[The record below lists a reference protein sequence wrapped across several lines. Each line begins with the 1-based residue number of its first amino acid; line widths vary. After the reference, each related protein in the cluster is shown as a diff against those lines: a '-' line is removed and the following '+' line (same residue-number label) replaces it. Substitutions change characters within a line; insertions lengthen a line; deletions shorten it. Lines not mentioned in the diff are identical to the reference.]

1 MKVIRKNDEVEFDID
16 IYELDDTKSIKNRIA
31 STLNTLSKYLIIDKD
46 KNLNETDE
54 IEVIDILL
62 YIKEK
67 KEEKLYD
74 ILSEKELS
82 QSNIS
87 ILNDILKIY
96 IVYNMNDLFSESMQ
110 NDNTIYNL
118 ISMQYINSEDIKK
131 IIEMEERKKIKKH
144 TEYDYNNKIK
154 EYLKMRNEIKKE
166 IENLIIMERMKDE
179 QNNIV
184 NRKFDEIKIYEK
196 SENFII
202 KKNKV
207 SVDLNIENKI
217 TILELFNSLRLDDNV
232 PFAKCKDFYKIL
244 KGFTP
249 NTDWIDNPDDI
260 LKDKEER
267 IVMKLKI
274 NNNEYIDISI
284 VFFNNNFKMIFQFSK
299 ILISDSEILNIVKN
313 VIKNI
318 EISYEEVKSIDLNGY
333 YIIKNFKSFFKS
345 NIPLNKNIFT
355 DMIMNNKLFSKYMT
369 VNESDKTDKTKFYI
383 AFKSDKIGNITFQL
397 SLVNIEDLRISILNC
412 SDLNKVKLFQNI
424 FSKFLFL
431 YSEEYNEINE
441 FYKKYLT
448 KKEFD
453 IIFSVQ
459 KEDIDNF
466 DEEKIKQSKLKY
478 LAPEIFIKNY
488 SSCGHKPKILK
499 TEEEYNTALE
509 EGNSVMIFPKNLSS
523 TEYKKLQKEG
533 KNPFKFDIKNRYK
546 FVCDDEVYKYP
557 GLLSNKN
564 KLLPCCYKIDQTKKE
579 SKADFLNY
587 FDIVTK
593 KNKDKYNFYDENED
607 DDLEMDDEQDIAVE
621 EKEKEEEDI
630 EDILEENKKQQN
642 IITTDRIL
650 NNNIF
655 GLLPKLINDF
665 LSDDNYILY
674 RKGCKRGKSSFI
686 QCVIDAIEQSQLIDI
701 NKITDEKER
710 KEKLNDIIHIED
722 YDDVRSELID
732 LIPLCKQECYSMTIE
747 EIYNIIENENKYFD
761 PRMFIRLLEYK
772 YDINIYIFRKDKDME
787 SLILPYHTKQYY
799 KMREKKKCILIFEHF
814 GTMRSYAK
822 YPQCELI
829 FTENKDDKIKT
840 YIFEYT
846 SEISKKVRQLYSR
859 MDNIIYYKDNKK
871 VIRNSNG
878 KLWFLNNEIV
888 SQVCDN
894 YGKTRCLILKI
905 KDRYNISLYVN
916 NPIPPL
922 PVEII
927 SYNESL
933 KYNLD
938 NEDEI
943 SNIMNNL
950 NIKKIK
956 KIQNVIAGVIEP
968 YNLYMII
975 NNKEENLIESYNK
988 YQKISRCVLEHLYYL
1003 YSIFINDDETKNIDY
1018 NNLITFSN
1026 LNKFLEKYIEKDEGF
1041 NYGIVPNKLSLDNEG
1056 IIKNGKLIVKSDE
1069 TLKRLIYSLKLKVIR
1084 DYESILSYH
1093 TLESMNNYYLDIND
1107 FDTYDTQLIFKGH
1120 EFISNWLNNFKNDQ
1134 NLYILYNKVLPKIKT
1149 TYFIKNKLIGNDNIY
1164 IARNVKTIEE
1174 GIMYGLIWNRY
1185 KYVPEKVMIEDS
1197 NIINEYKISLYS
1209 YANEM
1214 DITKYYINPEKED
1227 NDIKIIG
1234 YKDKIK
1240 IKNENLLISKYT
1252 VLLKYN

>member
-1 MKVIRKNDEVEFDID
+1 MKVIRKNDEAEFEID

-31 STLNTLSKYLIIDKD
+31 STLNTLSKYLIIDND
-46 KNLNETDE
+46 KNLNQIDETDE
-54 IEVIDILL
+54 IQVIDILF

-67 KEEKLYD
+67 KDEKIYD
-74 ILSEKELS
+74 ILSEKDLY

-118 ISMQYINSEDIKK
+118 ISMQYVSSEDIKK
-131 IIEMEERKKIKKH
+131 IIEMEEQKKIKKH

-154 EYLKMRNEIKKE
+154 EYWKR
-166 IENLIIMERMKDE
+166 R
-179 QNNIV
+179 
-184 NRKFDEIKIYEK
+184 DEIKTDIDNLINMEK
-196 SENFII
+196 IKNEQNEIVNSKFDKIKIDEISENFII

-207 SVDLNIENKI
+207 SVDIKIENKI
-217 TILELFNSLRLDDNV
+217 TILELFNSLILNENV

-244 KGFTP
+244 KGFIP
-249 NTDWIDNPDDI
+249 NVDWIDNPDDI

-274 NNNEYIDISI
+274 DNNEYIDISI
-284 VFFNNNFKMIFQFSK
+284 IFFNNNFKMIFQFSK

-313 VIKNI
+313 VIKNF
-318 EISYEEVKSIDLNGY
+318 EVSYGEVKSIDLNGY
-333 YIIKNFKSFFKS
+333 YIINNFKSFFKS

-355 DMIMNNKLFSKYMT
+355 DMIMNNTLFSKYMT

-412 SDLNKVKLFQNI
+412 ADLNKVKLFQNI
-424 FSKFLFL
+424 FSKFLFI
-431 YSEEYNEINE
+431 YSENYDEINE
-441 FYKKYLT
+441 FYKKYLS
-448 KKEFD
+448 KKEYD
-453 IIFSVQ
+453 IIFSAQ
-459 KEDIDNF
+459 KEDIENIE
-466 DEEKIKQSKLKY
+466 EEKIKQTKLKY

-499 TEEEYNTALE
+499 TEEEYNAVLE

-523 TEYKKLQKEG
+523 IEYKKLQKEG
-533 KNPFKFDIKNRYK
+533 KKPFKFDIKNRYK

-557 GLLSNKN
+557 GLLLNKN
-564 KLLPCCYKIDQTKKE
+564 KLLPCCYKIDQLNRK
-579 SKADFLNY
+579 SKSEYLSY

-593 KNKDKYNFYDENED
+593 KNKKKFNFYDENED
-607 DDLEMDDEQDIAVE
+607 DDLGDEEEDMVVE
-621 EKEKEEEDI
+621 EKEDI

-655 GLLPKLINDF
+655 GLLPKMINDF
-665 LSDDNYILY
+665 LSNEKYILY

-701 NKITDEKER
+701 NKITDENER

-747 EIYNIIENENKYFD
+747 EIYNIIENENIYFD

-772 YDINIYIFRKDKDME
+772 YDINIFIFRKDKDME
-787 SLILPYHTKQYY
+787 NLILPYHAKQYY
-799 KMREKKKCILIFEHF
+799 KMREMKKCILIFEHF

-829 FTENKDDKIKT
+829 FTENKDDKTKT
-840 YIFEYT
+840 YVFEYT
-846 SEISKKVRQLYSR
+846 SDISKKVRQLYDK

-871 VIRNSNG
+871 VIRYSNG
-878 KLWFLNNEIV
+878 KLWFNNNEIV

-894 YGKTRCLILKI
+894 YGKTRCLILKM
-905 KDRYNISLYVN
+905 KNRDNISLYIN

-933 KYNLD
+933 QYNLD
-938 NEDEI
+938 NEDDI

-950 NIKKIK
+950 NIKNIK
-956 KIQNVIAGVIEP
+956 KIQNVIIGAIEP

-1003 YSIFINDDETKNIDY
+1003 YSIFINDDEAKNIDY

-1026 LNKFLEKYIEKDEGF
+1026 FNKFIEKYIEKDEDF
-1041 NYGIVPNKLSLDNEG
+1041 SYGIVPNKLSLDNEG
-1056 IIKNGKLIVKSDE
+1056 IIKDGKLIVKSDE

-1149 TYFIKNKLIGNDNIY
+1149 TYFMKNKLIGNDNIY

-1174 GIMYGLIWNRY
+1174 GIMYSLIWNKN
-1185 KYVPEKVMIEDS
+1185 KYIPEEVVIEDS
-1197 NIINEYKISLYS
+1197 NLINQYKISLYS
-1209 YANEM
+1209 YSNEM
-1214 DITKYYINPEKED
+1214 DIIKYYLNPEKED

-1240 IKNENLLISKYT
+1240 IKNENKLISKYT